1 MKRDKTQK
9 LWSKAKKII
18 PGGNM
23 MLSKKPDLFLPEKW
37 PAYFSKTKGCKVWD
51 LDGREYL
58 DLSIMGVGTNILGY
72 NNIEVDEA
80 VKKTIR
86 KGNMSTLNCPEEVYL
101 TEKLLRMHPWADMA
115 KFTRSG
121 GEANAVAVRIARAA
135 AKNVNI
141 AVCGY
146 HGWHDWYLAANIGN
160 NSNLNKHL
168 LKGLNTL
175 GVPKQLKKTV
185 FPFNYNN
192 LDELEKIIK
201 TKKIGIIKMEVSRNF
216 EPNNNFL
223 KKVRD
228 IANKR
233 KIILIFDECT
243 SGFRQTFGGL
253 HKYYKVEPDLAIFG
267 KAMGNG
273 YALNAVIG
281 KKKVM
286 KFASQ
291 TFISSTFWTERI
303 GPTAALKTLEVMK
316 RIKSWETITSKG
328 KIILKEWK
336 KLSKKYNLQIVY
348 SGIPALARFEIKS
361 KNFIKYKT
369 LITQEF
375 LKENIL
381 ASNMIYFSVEHSN
394 KVLKMYLEILDKV
407 FKKIEECE
415 NGRKIEDFLSNKV
428 SFNSFERV
436 N

>member
-1 MKRDKTQK
+1 
-9 LWSKAKKII
+9 
-18 PGGNM
+18 M

-51 LDGREYL
+51 LDGREYI

-273 YALNAVIG
+273 YAINAVIG
-281 KKKVM
+281 KKKGNEICQPDFY
-286 KFASQ
+286 KQYFLDRKNW
-291 TFISSTFWTERI
+291 THSSF
-303 GPTAALKTLEVMK
+303 
-316 RIKSWETITSKG
+316 
-328 KIILKEWK
+328 
-336 KLSKKYNLQIVY
+336 
-348 SGIPALARFEIKS
+348 
-361 KNFIKYKT
+361 KNIRGNEK
-369 LITQEF
+369 
-375 LKENIL
+375 N
-381 ASNMIYFSVEHSN
+381 
-394 KVLKMYLEILDKV
+394 
-407 FKKIEECE
+407 
-415 NGRKIEDFLSNKV
+415 
-428 SFNSFERV
+428 
-436 N
+436 

>member
-51 LDGREYL
+51 LDGREYI

-141 AVCGY
+141 AICGY

-273 YALNAVIG
+273 YAINAVIG

>member
-51 LDGREYL
+51 LDGREYI

-273 YALNAVIG
+273 YAIDAVIG

>member
-51 LDGREYL
+51 LDGREYI

-192 LDELEKIIK
+192 LDELENIIK

-273 YALNAVIG
+273 YAINAVIG

>member
-1 MKRDKTQK
+1 
-9 LWSKAKKII
+9 
-18 PGGNM
+18 
-23 MLSKKPDLFLPEKW
+23 
-37 PAYFSKTKGCKVWD
+37 
-51 LDGREYL
+51 
-58 DLSIMGVGTNILGY
+58 
-72 NNIEVDEA
+72 
-80 VKKTIR
+80 
-86 KGNMSTLNCPEEVYL
+86 
-101 TEKLLRMHPWADMA
+101 
-115 KFTRSG
+115 
-121 GEANAVAVRIARAA
+121 
-135 AKNVNI
+135 
-141 AVCGY
+141 
-146 HGWHDWYLAANIGN
+146 
-160 NSNLNKHL
+160 
-168 LKGLNTL
+168 
-175 GVPKQLKKTV
+175 
-185 FPFNYNN
+185 
-192 LDELEKIIK
+192 
-201 TKKIGIIKMEVSRNF
+201 MEVSRNF

-223 KKVRD
+223 KVRD

-273 YALNAVIG
+273 YAINAVIG

-328 KIILKEWK
+328 KIILKEWN
-336 KLSKKYNLQIVY
+336 KLSKKYNLQIIY

>member
-51 LDGREYL
+51 LDGREYI

-273 YALNAVIG
+273 YAINAVIG

-415 NGRKIEDFLSNKV
+415 NGRKI
-428 SFNSFERV
+428 
-436 N
+436 

>member
-1 MKRDKTQK
+1 
-9 LWSKAKKII
+9 
-18 PGGNM
+18 M

-51 LDGREYL
+51 LDGREYI

-223 KKVRD
+223 KK
-228 IANKR
+228 
-233 KIILIFDECT
+233 
-243 SGFRQTFGGL
+243 
-253 HKYYKVEPDLAIFG
+253 
-267 KAMGNG
+267 
-273 YALNAVIG
+273 
-281 KKKVM
+281 
-286 KFASQ
+286 
-291 TFISSTFWTERI
+291 
-303 GPTAALKTLEVMK
+303 
-316 RIKSWETITSKG
+316 
-328 KIILKEWK
+328 
-336 KLSKKYNLQIVY
+336 
-348 SGIPALARFEIKS
+348 
-361 KNFIKYKT
+361 
-369 LITQEF
+369 
-375 LKENIL
+375 
-381 ASNMIYFSVEHSN
+381 
-394 KVLKMYLEILDKV
+394 
-407 FKKIEECE
+407 
-415 NGRKIEDFLSNKV
+415 
-428 SFNSFERV
+428 
-436 N
+436 

>member
-51 LDGREYL
+51 LDGREYI

-273 YALNAVIG
+273 YAINAVIG

-328 KIILKEWK
+328 KIILKEWN
-336 KLSKKYNLQIVY
+336 KLSKKYNLQIIY

>member
-51 LDGREYL
+51 LDGREYI

-273 YALNAVIG
+273 YAINAVIG

-316 RIKSWETITSKG
+316 RLKSWETITSKG

>member
-51 LDGREYL
+51 LDGREYI

-273 YALNAVIG
+273 YAINAVIG

>member
-273 YALNAVIG
+273 YAINAVIG

>member
-1 MKRDKTQK
+1 
-9 LWSKAKKII
+9 
-18 PGGNM
+18 
-23 MLSKKPDLFLPEKW
+23 
-37 PAYFSKTKGCKVWD
+37 
-51 LDGREYL
+51 
-58 DLSIMGVGTNILGY
+58 MGVGTNILGY

-273 YALNAVIG
+273 YAINAVIG

>member
-51 LDGREYL
+51 LDGREYI

-80 VKKTIR
+80 VKKTIH

-273 YALNAVIG
+273 YAINAVIG